1 MLTTSHPNFLRR
13 VLWADAVASAATGL
27 AMIAGA
33 GALEGLLGLPSVLT
47 REAGI
52 ILVPFAALVAMV
64 AMRARISRAAVWMII
79 AANAAWA
86 IGSFGL
92 VAGGVATTTLGY
104 AFVIAQASVVAILAE
119 LEYAGLGTL
128 SAAQAG

>member
-1 MLTTSHPNFLRR
+1 
-13 VLWADAVASAATGL
+13 
-27 AMIAGA
+27 
-33 GALEGLLGLPSVLT
+33 
-47 REAGI
+47 
-52 ILVPFAALVAMV
+52 
-64 AMRARISRAAVWMII
+64 MRARISRAAVWMII
-79 AANAAWA
+79 AANAAWT

-119 LEYAGLGTL
+119 LEYAGLRTL